1 LCAVFMHFA
10 AFKDFCRKESF
21 DMSKVLAK
29 RRQLAVMAVEARRQ
43 KIKLGLIDVDAE
55 REEMLRTCT
64 LLVRP
69 LSRRAR
75 DLPATAPQ

>member
-1 LCAVFMHFA
+1 MHFA